1 MTGDG
6 FDHSEADQTLSSLP
20 DQDTFVVRV
29 WTTGLPGVVRGHVQ
43 HVRSRRSVHFAN
55 RQRLQTFI
63 EEQLRLADL
72 AMRNAPVPRRRGAL
86 GGMGSSRA
94 EG

>member
-6 FDHSEADQTLSSLP
+6 FDHSDTDQALTSLP

-29 WTTGLPGVVRGHVQ
+29 WMTGLPGVVRGHVQ

-72 AMRNAPVPRRRGAL
+72 AIRNGPVSRRRRGAD
-86 GGMGSSRA
+86 GMGTS
-94 EG
+94 

>member
-1 MTGDG
+1 MTGDE
-6 FDHSEADQTLSSLP
+6 FDHGDPDQTHGSVL

-55 RQRLQTFI
+55 RQRLQSFI

-72 AMRNAPVPRRRGAL
+72 AIRNGPVSRRRRRVDV
-86 GGMGSSRA
+86 SS
-94 EG
+94 

>member
-6 FDHSEADQTLSSLP
+6 FDHGDSDQTPTSLA

-29 WTTGLPGVVRGHVQ
+29 WMTGLPGVVRGHVQ

-72 AMRNAPVPRRRGAL
+72 AIRNGPVPRRRGGVNGL
-86 GGMGSSRA
+86 GTS
-94 EG
+94 

>member
-1 MTGDG
+1 MTAEGLDQ
-6 FDHSEADQTLSSLP
+6 DDIDQTLNSAA

-43 HVRSRRSVHFAN
+43 HIRSRRSVHFAN

-72 AMRNAPVPRRRGAL
+72 AVRSGPVPRRRGGVDGL
-86 GGMGSSRA
+86 SPP
-94 EG
+94 